1 MAHSSL
7 LGIDPVPTTPAGRDS
22 EALGPSDSSDS
33 GSDVAG
39 LADRD
44 EGDPGLP
51 VDVATGEDSAHP
63 ETSFEALAEGSD
75 TDATGTGERRSAGG
89 DAGLR
94 EGADISPDRVVFD
107 PNTGAP
113 ADGVLD
119 DVLDGSPQPEGGVD
133 APLYASDAEASTDA
147 AHVEAED
154 EGEDE
159 DLGAAAEDTR
169 RRAAA
174 AGGEHDENEEVEP
187 PPPGGSHPRAHSHH
201 PARRERDHG
210 LSGPEPDAPAQ
221 TPPPVNDPGDE
232 GVNDEGDDT
241 VVVPKK

>member
-159 DLGAAAEDTR
+159 ELGAAAEDTR